1 MSSGI
6 CSKNQYLENEKIL
19 FVVLLLS
26 AYIRQTVDNCLE
38 GEKEDMMMIIKGT
51 RKQGTRE
58 R

>member
-38 GEKEDMMMIIKGT
+38 GGKEDMMMIIKGT

>member
-1 MSSGI
+1 VSSGI